1 MNASTERNSSTPIPG
16 SRGWIVIT
24 LTSLMAIT
32 NLASTRAQ
40 PSEKQQGKVLFAV
53 TSHDKKGDT
62 GEPTGFYLSEVAHP
76 WEVLVN
82 AGYEIDFVSPK
93 GGKAPADGFDLTD
106 PINRKFW
113 EDKVYREKIEH
124 TKKPSE
130 VDPREYAGI
139 HFAGGHGTMWDFPD
153 NVTLSKIAAT
163 IYENNGIVSAV
174 CHGPA
179 GLVNLKLSNG
189 KYLIQGK
196 KMNAFTNEEEA
207 AVKLDKVVPFL
218 LESKLI
224 ERGAIFEKSA
234 PFQSHAVADQR
245 VVTGQNPQSATAV
258 GKAMLEELKH
268 IAVVGRL
275 TRYSVKPVSED
286 AFRKALADYVTQ
298 ARDEEGNIQAEAFS
312 EQDKTT
318 ILWLIERWKD
328 RNELQRF
335 DGSAQAKAIDALMSE
350 ALDAKEETYH
360 VKDLEPL
367 SKEQWRRVP
376 RAEDQP
382 LTVMLF
388 VDSKP
393 GTQQAFMDTY
403 HVAMPPFRSQ
413 PGVVTYQLSRVQ
425 GEDTKFVTFE
435 KFRSKDA
442 FQRHLDFPPI
452 KPVLTYLETSI
463 QKQPFQAGLHLL
475 VEFAPAERE

>member
-1 MNASTERNSSTPIPG
+1 M
-16 SRGWIVIT
+16 VIT
-24 LTSLMAIT
+24 ITSLMIIM
-32 NLASTRAQ
+32 NLASTQAQ
-40 PSEKQQGKVLFAV
+40 PSEPRKGKVLFAV

-76 WEVLVN
+76 WKVLVS

-93 GGKAPADGFDLTD
+93 GGKAPVDGFDLAD
-106 PINRKFW
+106 PINWKFW
-113 EDKVYREKIEH
+113 EDKVYRDKIEH

-130 VDPREYAGI
+130 IDPREYVAI

-153 NVTLSKIAAT
+153 DVALAKLATT

-179 GLVNLKLSNG
+179 GLVNIKLSNG
-189 KYLIQGK
+189 EYLVKGK
-196 KMNAFTNEEEA
+196 KINAFTNEEEV

-218 LESKLI
+218 LESKLQ

-234 PFQSHAVADQR
+234 PFRAHAVADQR
-245 VVTGQNPQSATAV
+245 VVTGQNTQSATAV
-258 GKAMLEELKH
+258 GEAVLEQAKH
-268 IAVVGRL
+268 LTVVGRL
-275 TRYSVKPVSED
+275 TRYSLKPASRD
-286 AFRKALADYVTQ
+286 DFRKVLTDYVTQ
-298 ARDEEGNIQAEAFS
+298 ARNEEGNLQAEAFS
-312 EQDKTT
+312 EQDK
-318 ILWLIERWKD
+318 ISVFWLIERWTD
-328 RNELQRF
+328 RNELRQF
-335 DGSAQAKAIDALMSE
+335 DLSAHAKAIDALKTA
-350 ALDAKEETYH
+350 ALDAKEEIYY

-367 SKEQWRRVP
+367 SKEQWRRAP
-376 RAEDQP
+376 RVEDQP

-388 VDSKP
+388 VDSQP

-413 PGVVTYQLSRVQ
+413 PGVITYQLSRVE

-442 FQRHLDFPPI
+442 FQRHLEFPPI
-452 KPVLTYLETSI
+452 KPVLAYLQTSI

-475 VEFAPAERE
+475 VEFASPARE

>member
-1 MNASTERNSSTPIPG
+1 MNASTERNSNTLTPG
-16 SRGWIVIT
+16 SKHCTVIGLAILIV
-24 LTSLMAIT
+24 IT
-32 NLASTRAQ
+32 NLASTQAQ
-40 PSEKQQGKVLFAV
+40 TSETQKGKVLFAV

-82 AGYEIDFVSPK
+82 AGYEIDFVSPE
-93 GGKAPADGFDLTD
+93 GGKAPVDGFDLAD
-106 PINRKFW
+106 PINKKFW
-113 EDKVYREKIEH
+113 EDKVCRHKIEH

-130 VDPREYAGI
+130 IDPREYVAI

-153 NVTLSKIAAT
+153 NVALAKIAAS

-179 GLVNLKLSNG
+179 GLVNIKLSSG
-189 KYLIQGK
+189 KYLVQDK
-196 KMNAFTNEEEA
+196 KINAFTDDEER

-258 GKAMLEELKH
+258 GKAVLEELKH
-268 IAVVGRL
+268 LAVVGRL
-275 TRYSVKPVSED
+275 TRYSVNQASRD
-286 AFRKALADYVTQ
+286 AFREALTNYVTQ
-298 ARDEEGNIQAEAFS
+298 ARDEEGNMQAEAFS
-312 EQDKTT
+312 EQDN
-318 ILWLIERWKD
+318 ISVFWLIERWKD

-335 DGSAQAKAIDALMSE
+335 DGSTEARAVENLKRGALN
-350 ALDAKEETYH
+350 AKEETYL

-367 SKEQWRRVP
+367 SKEQWRRSP
-376 RAEDQP
+376 RAEDEP

-393 GTQQAFMDTY
+393 GTQQVFMDTY

-413 PGVVTYQLSRVQ
+413 PGVVTYQLSRVE

-435 KFRSKDA
+435 KFRSKEA
-442 FQRHLDFPPI
+442 FQRHLEFPPI
-452 KPVLTYLETSI
+452 KPVLAYLQTSI
-463 QKQPFQAGLHLL
+463 QKQPFQAGLHRL
-475 VEFAPAERE
+475 VEFAPAARE